1 MLATD
6 TPNSDLWQ
14 TAWNVL
20 TSAGIADNDAHRVLA
35 QEPKPTNNI
44 PRSQQQDA
52 GAEIFAPVTAPRMHR
67 KILPGSVPLIPL
79 GGTTW
84 LEEIA
89 SEPEGAVASW
99 AGDLESAHVAATDA
113 MADLLDT
120 HYGREDL
127 LFTGENKSSWPS
139 GLSDAEQFY
148 SLRDTVNYVEQW
160 LPGNCLQYPGLVGI
174 IGVAVAIDECVI
186 FSKDISDTRFL
197 GITVSQWESLVRKEV
212 EERGGDDGWL
222 DVAFASLYGCICLQ
236 NLEKAMLGGNNGV
249 RTSSMDWHSL
259 EGYFTRCEIA
269 LTSVVSFFVAAYSGV
284 PYRKDYVRP
293 LSVAA
298 ASNGIIFDFAKRATG
313 QGGGSVTEVDLGGE
327 GGVEIRM
334 RAHLANR
341 LLSYA
346 CDNLPISLTSACYR
360 FWESTSMMPLLNDRY
375 TERVTRTRA
384 TVPEAYLKKMDN
396 ILRLTGGSLRIP
408 TPAADGYQN
417 PPTDGHPQTTGESQI
432 GGWKPAT
439 ECRGQGMPSTDEA
452 TNLKLPAQAPAAWLS
467 ALKAEHRYD
476 PRPDQPVYKPSIDG
490 ATHSFESLLRLI
502 PTAGTSALQELKS
515 VFDGSEYT
523 GRPVGSSSL

>member
-6 TPNSDLWQ
+6 TPDADLWQ
-14 TAWNVL
+14 TAWDVL
-20 TSAGIADNDAHRVLA
+20 TSAGIAASDAHLVLA
-35 QEPKPTNNI
+35 RKPKPATNI
-44 PRSQQQDA
+44 PRPQQQGV
-52 GAEIFAPVTAPRMHR
+52 GAEVFAPVTAPRMHR
-67 KILPGSVPLIPL
+67 EILPGSVPLITL

-89 SEPEGAVASW
+89 SEPKGAVASW

-113 MADLLDT
+113 MARLLDT
-120 HYGREDL
+120 HYGQEDL
-127 LFTGENKSSWPS
+127 LFTGDSKFSWPS

-148 SLRDTVNYVEQW
+148 SLRDAVNYVEQW
-160 LPGNCLQYPGLVGI
+160 LPGDCLQYPALVGI

-197 GITVSQWESLVRKEV
+197 DITISQWESLVRTEV
-212 EERGGDDGWL
+212 KERGGDNGWL
-222 DVAFASLYGCICLQ
+222 DVAFASLHGCICLQ

-249 RTSSMDWHSL
+249 KTTSMDWHNL

-269 LTSVVSFFVAAYSGV
+269 LTSVVTFFVAAYSGV
-284 PYRKDYVRP
+284 PYQKEHVRS

-298 ASNGIIFDFAKRATG
+298 ASNGIIFDLAKRATG
-313 QGGGSVTEVDLGGE
+313 RGGGSVTEVDLGGE

-334 RAHLANR
+334 RAHLVNR

-346 CDNLPISLTSACYR
+346 CKKLPISLTSACYR
-360 FWESTSMMPLLNDRY
+360 FWESTSAMPLLNDRY
-375 TERVTRTRA
+375 VERVTRTRA
-384 TVPEAYLKKMDN
+384 TVPEAFLKKMDG

-408 TPAADGYQN
+408 TAGGFQK
-417 PPTDGHPQTTGESQI
+417 PPTGRLSRTASVSQI

-439 ECRGQGMPSTDEA
+439 ERRDHSV
-452 TNLKLPAQAPAAWLS
+452 LS
-467 ALKAEHRYD
+467 ADGGTVPAPMPTVWLAALKTNRCCV
-476 PRPDQPVYKPSIDG
+476 PMPDQRAHGPSIIGDDC
-490 ATHSFESLLRLI
+490 ATRHFESLLRLV
-502 PTAGTSALQELKS
+502 PTDGTSVVQELQS

>member
-6 TPNSDLWQ
+6 TPDIDLWQ
-14 TAWNVL
+14 TAWNAL
-20 TSAGIADNDAHRVLA
+20 TNAGIANSDAHRLLP
-35 QEPKPTNNI
+35 QKPKPANKT
-44 PRSQQQDA
+44 QQQDV
-52 GAEIFAPVTAPRMHR
+52 GAEVFAPVTAPRMHR
-67 KILPGSVPLIPL
+67 EILPVSVPLIPL

-84 LEEIA
+84 LEEVA
-89 SEPEGAVASW
+89 SEPKGAVASW

-113 MADLLDT
+113 MACLLDT

-127 LFTGENKSSWPS
+127 LFTGNSKCSWPS

-160 LPGNCLQYPGLVGI
+160 LPGNCLRHPGLVGI

-186 FSKDISDTRFL
+186 FSKDIPETRFL

-212 EERGGDDGWL
+212 KEREGESGWL

-236 NLEKAMLGGNNGV
+236 NLEKAMLGGNHGV
-249 RTSSMDWHSL
+249 KTSSMDWHSL

-269 LTSVVSFFVAAYSGV
+269 LTSVVSFFVAAYSGA
-284 PYRKDYVRP
+284 PYQKEYVRP
-293 LSVAA
+293 LSIAS
-298 ASNGIIFDFAKRATG
+298 ASNGIIFDLAKRATG
-313 QGGGSVTEVDLGGE
+313 RGGGSVTEVNLGGE

-334 RAHLANR
+334 RAHLVNR

-346 CDNLPISLTSACYR
+346 CENLPVSLTSACYR

-375 TERVTRTRA
+375 VERVARTRA
-384 TVPEAYLKKMDN
+384 TVPGAYLKKMDD

-408 TPAADGYQN
+408 TTSGLRNSHASQLS
-417 PPTDGHPQTTGESQI
+417 QTSGESQV
-432 GGWKPAT
+432 GGWSPAM
-439 ECRGQGMPSTDEA
+439 ECHDHGVLSTVEA
-452 TNLKLPAQAPAAWLS
+452 TAAPQAPAIWLS
-467 ALKAEHRYD
+467 ALKSDPHYE
-476 PRPDQPVYKPSIDG
+476 PRPNQRAHEPPIDG
-490 ATHSFESLLRLI
+490 ATRRFESLLRLV
-502 PTAGTSALQELKS
+502 PTAGNLALQDLKS